1 MFGFDVGCSPGQFQC
16 PSSGLCI
23 PEGYVCDGDND
34 CGDNA
39 DELNCGHGK
48 CFDCNEQNNLLL
60 RQAKRCLREV
70 NVFCFQ
76 AQFFQV

>member
-1 MFGFDVGCSPGQFQC
+1 MFRYDAECSPGQFQC

-39 DELNCGHGK
+39 DELNCGGGK
-48 CFDCNEQNNLLL
+48 CHSIHYDVDLLVKSL
-60 RQAKRCLREV
+60 KQIKRILV
-70 NVFCFQ
+70 
-76 AQFFQV
+76 